1 MRIRYTAQCLEHC
14 RNSMQVRYGYYLKCK
29 VHYNLQSI
37 PADMEQKEE
46 KNSAKAEDEQ
56 SEGHKRPRESQCQ
69 GNKSK
74 QYFRKTA
81 ESTSNATMIEKIINS

>member
-1 MRIRYTAQCLEHC
+1 
-14 RNSMQVRYGYYLKCK
+14 MQVRYGYYLKCK

-56 SEGHKRPRESQCQ
+56 SEGHKRPRESQC
-69 GNKSK
+69 
-74 QYFRKTA
+74 
-81 ESTSNATMIEKIINS
+81 